1 MSKEHMEKECEILH
15 EQLIRLHEEFKKET
29 TTTMEKVE
37 ISKVAVELY
46 KVTKHSIY
54 G

>member
-1 MSKEHMEKECEILH
+1 MEKEKMQMECEALH
-15 EQLIRLHEEFKKET
+15 EQLMALHEEFTKET

-37 ISKVAVELY
+37 ISKVVVELY
-46 KVTKHSIY
+46 KATKHSIY